1 MRGIEKFFKEKT
13 ENLTFI
19 ELKSSANTKFN
30 KFKLDS
36 NVPLPILV
44 DELITE
50 IKERRAQDE
59 IKISSIIRG
68 MIYTIGVDP
77 NFPYI
82 EKYRDILYSFDE
94 KIEDF
99 ILYNGVK
106 FIKEGLLDD
115 GLIYLRA
122 LVVLNDKNVDG
133 LYNYGVALEE
143 RAKKYLELRDEKRAN
158 MFINEATRQF
168 ENILEI
174 DDEYP
179 LAYYKLGY
187 HYRLNKQFIKCK
199 IIWEKFLTLSK
210 DEELKEEIKLNLLEM
225 QDDIVYEEGY
235 NEIFI
240 GDPVKGLEK
249 LLPLKEK
256 YTDWWNL
263 LFVIGLGYRQIGD
276 FAKAKKEFES
286 VLSIV
291 PGQVDAL
298 NELGLCLAN
307 LGQYEE
313 AIEKFT
319 ESYKKRPKDYEIL
332 CNRGMTYLQMGI
344 LDKAKEDIQ
353 KAYDENP
360 LDEITIACMKEI
372 ERIEGMTR

>member
-36 NVPLPILV
+36 NIPLPILV

-143 RAKKYLELRDEKRAN
+143 RTKKYLELRDEKRAN

-235 NEIFI
+235 NEIFT

-263 LFVIGLGYRQIGD
+263 LFIIGLGYRQIGD
-276 FAKAKKEFES
+276 FAKAKEEFES

-319 ESYKKRPKDYEIL
+319 EAYKKRPKDYEIL

-360 LDEITIACMKEI
+360 LDEITIECMKEI

>member
-1 MRGIEKFFKEKT
+1 MREIEKFFKEKT

-19 ELKSSANTKFN
+19 ELKPGAKTKFN

-36 NVPLPILV
+36 NIPLPILV

-59 IKISSIIRG
+59 IKVSSIIRG

-82 EKYRDILYSFDE
+82 DKYKDILYGFDE

-122 LVVLNDKNVDG
+122 LITLNKKNVDG

-143 RAKKYLELRDEKRAN
+143 RAKKYLELRDEKRAKI
-158 MFINEATRQF
+158 FINESTRQF
-168 ENILEI
+168 EDILEI
-174 DDEYP
+174 DTDYS

-199 IIWEKFLTLSK
+199 IIWEKFLTLSEN
-210 DEELKEEIKLNLLEM
+210 EELKEEIKLNLLEI
-225 QDDIVYEEGY
+225 QDDITYEEGY
-235 NEIFI
+235 NEIFT
-240 GDPVKGLEK
+240 GNPVKGLEK

-263 LFVIGLGYRQIGD
+263 LFIIGLGYRQIGD
-276 FAKAKKEFES
+276 FVKAKEEFEN
-286 VLSIV
+286 VLSII

-319 ESYKKRPKDYEIL
+319 EAYKKRPKDYEIL

>member
-1 MRGIEKFFKEKT
+1 MKEIEKFFKEKT

-19 ELKSSANTKFN
+19 ELKSGTKTKFN
-30 KFKLDS
+30 RFKLES

-68 MIYTIGVDP
+68 MIYTIGVDSS
-77 NFPYI
+77 FPYI
-82 EKYRDILYSFDE
+82 DKYKDILYSFDE

-106 FIKEGLLDD
+106 FIKEGSIDD
-115 GLIYLRA
+115 GLIYLKA
-122 LVVLNDKNVDG
+122 LITLNKESVDG

-143 RAKKYLELRDEKRAN
+143 KAKKYLELRDEKKAN
-158 MFINEATRQF
+158 VFINESTRQF

-174 DDEYP
+174 DDTYS
-179 LAYYKLGY
+179 LAFYKLGY
-187 HYRLNKQFIKCK
+187 HYGLNKQFIKCK
-199 IIWEKFLTLSK
+199 IMWEKFLTISEN
-210 DEELKEEIKLNLLEM
+210 EELKEEIKLSLLEI
-225 QDDIVYEEGY
+225 QDDIIYEEGY
-235 NEIFI
+235 NEIFT
-240 GDPVKGLEK
+240 GNPVKGLEK

-256 YTDWWNL
+256 YSDWWNL
-263 LFVIGLGYRQIGD
+263 LFIIGLGYRQIGD
-276 FAKAKKEFES
+276 FVKAKEEFEN

-291 PGQVDAL
+291 PGQVDTL

-319 ESYKKRPKDYEIL
+319 EAYQKRPKDYEIL

-353 KAYDENP
+353 KAYDVNP

-372 ERIEGMTR
+372 ERVEEMA